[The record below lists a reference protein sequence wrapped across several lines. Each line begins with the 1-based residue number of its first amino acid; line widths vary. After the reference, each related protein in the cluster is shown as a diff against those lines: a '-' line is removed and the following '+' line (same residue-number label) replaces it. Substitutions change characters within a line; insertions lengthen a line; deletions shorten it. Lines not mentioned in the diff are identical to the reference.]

1 MSREEILADF
11 QACTGIEDFGIAL
24 HHLEEANWVLMDAV
38 NRAIPQDGG
47 GGVDPVADGGGS
59 PPRIV
64 GPLLPQ
70 RGSPPP
76 EMEGVVGGGAPSM
89 PQLLPSSPPRLH
101 TAIQESISAAMGPGA
116 LPGAFS
122 NNIAGPAGIMSS
134 SSGMMGGAGVSIS
147 SDFLPMGSST
157 RSRMLELNV
166 EYRDRMVRLK
176 VQDHES
182 IQTVKTLLQAEVG
195 VPPCQQELRGWKGAA
210 PFPVTDRRL
219 LSEMNLPKENFLY
232 LLTPELPTVTPGT
245 EDDPGSSAEANYK
258 LTIIDE
264 HEGGKMY
271 NLTFPGRHTVNQVKR
286 DVATVTG
293 IPVFRQEWTG
303 WPEDTNDELS
313 LLQISLPIV
322 HTLTVTQVVRHDGP
336 SGSSQRPIVLDD
348 TANSDVEISDDDYQ
362 DAPEPMD
369 DDDFLL
375 AQPSRSGIQPLL
387 PDDFGDEALAGI
399 KFGEEF
405 GNRYGHPHPQFFP
418 GSLEDA
424 LGEAC
429 NKPTSERRMLAVY
442 LHHDSSVLT
451 NVFCTQVFCAEA
463 VLGLLSQNFVTWGWD
478 LTYPSNKQ
486 RLLDMI
492 SRHFGSVAS
501 ATIRNFSIEKLPLVI
516 LVAKLKGN
524 MEIIQVIHGNVIL
537 DEFMTALLSA
547 GETYQS
553 QLSVEK
559 AEEQERTERNW
570 VKDEQEKAF
579 QEAQLRDQEREVA
592 LKEAEE
598 ESRLQEQVEEAK
610 RRSEQEAREA
620 EEREKARQ
628 VREAE
633 LTLPPEPAADS
644 GAPLANIRFRT
655 PSETFA
661 RRFLASDPLSILLLF
676 LRSKGYRPEEYKV
689 LSTFPRRDL
698 SSLPDT
704 SSLEVLKLCPQE
716 TLTLEAISSGD
727 SDSE

>member
-1 MSREEILADF
+1 MS
-11 QACTGIEDFGIAL
+11 G
-24 HHLEEANWVLMDAV
+24 
-38 NRAIPQDGG
+38 
-47 GGVDPVADGGGS
+47 
-59 PPRIV
+59 
-64 GPLLPQ
+64 
-70 RGSPPP
+70 
-76 EMEGVVGGGAPSM
+76 
-89 PQLLPSSPPRLH
+89 
-101 TAIQESISAAMGPGA
+101 
-116 LPGAFS
+116 
-122 NNIAGPAGIMSS
+122 

-166 EYRDRMVRLK
+166 EYRDRMIRLK

-245 EDDPGSSAEANYK
+245 EDDPGSSAETNYK

-313 LLQISLPIV
+313 LLQISLPTV
-322 HTLTVTQVVRHDGP
+322 HTLTVAQVVRHDGP

-387 PDDFGDEALAGI
+387 PDDFGDEALGGI

-478 LTYPSNKQ
+478 LTYSSNKQ

-537 DEFMTALLSA
+537 DEFMSALLSA

-633 LTLPPEPAADS
+633 LTLPPEPAADC

-704 SSLEVLKLCPQE
+704 SSMEVLKLCPQE